1 MIPYAVLCLPH
12 VVSMMD
18 RAENVMQNNMI
29 LGFAAAYLILTIIMT
44 VILNLM
50 QVSLKAFSV
59 IEIMIM
65 VIGLILIIC
74 GFLVK
79 NHIENN

>member
-1 MIPYAVLCLPH
+1 
-12 VVSMMD
+12 
-18 RAENVMQNNMI
+18 MQNNMI